1 MEKLVDNLYDKL
13 ANEEDARACK
23 DISPEACKVVPGNFT
38 KTLFSQFL
46 TKLGDAFA
54 NPKVVLPALMNLA
67 GAPFY
72 LIGFLVPIRES
83 GSLIPQ
89 LLIASYVRKMAIR
102 KTAWVLGSA
111 IQALCMFAIALS
123 LFYLTGDAAGWT
135 VITLLVVFSLARG
148 LCSVASK
155 DVTGKTIPKPKRG
168 RLSGLASSMAGGIT
182 LVAGGLLYFKGQS
195 DGSENDLLF
204 YATFIGIGGALWL
217 LAALLFSRVVEEPG
231 ETDGGKNG
239 FLHALKKLSLLQ
251 TDRPFRHFVLTRAL
265 LLCTALSAPYYVI
278 LSGEYQSV
286 TLALGIFVITS
297 GLAGLLSGPFWG
309 MFADQSS
316 RQVMIV
322 SALIAAALGLSIN
335 AIALWLPE
343 LLASIWLL
351 PLGYFLLTI
360 AHEGVRI
367 GRKTYLVNMATGNQR
382 TDYVSVSNTCI
393 GIVLLLIGFGSAL
406 SGFGALNLIL
416 ALSILGVLGA
426 VMAYALP
433 EVED

>member
-23 DISPEACKVVPGNFT
+23 DISSAACKEVPGNFT

-54 NPKVVLPALMNLA
+54 NPKVVLPALMNMA

-102 KTAWVLGSA
+102 KTAWVLGSI

-123 LFYLTGDAAGWT
+123 LFYLTGEQAGWS
-135 VITLLVVFSLARG
+135 VITLLVIFSLARG

-155 DVTGKTIPKPKRG
+155 DVTGKTIPKPRRG
-168 RLSGLASSMAGGIT
+168 RLSGLAASMAGGIT
-182 LVAGGLLYFKGQS
+182 LIVGGVLYFKGHS
-195 DGSENDLLF
+195 EHTENDLLF
-204 YATFIGIGGALWL
+204 YATFIGIGGTLWL
-217 LAALLFSRVVEEPG
+217 LAALLFSQVREEPG

-239 FLHALKKLSLLQ
+239 FFHALKKLNLLK
-251 TDRPFRHFVLTRAL
+251 TDKNFRHFVLTRSL

-278 LSGEYQSV
+278 LASEYQPV

-297 GLAGLLSGPFWG
+297 GLAGMLSGPFWG
-309 MFADQSS
+309 MFADHSS
-316 RQVMIV
+316 RQVMMVAAI
-322 SALIAAALGLSIN
+322 IAAALGISVNIA
-335 AIALWLPE
+335 AIYLPD
-343 LLASIWLL
+343 LLATIWLL

-393 GIVLLLIGFGSAL
+393 GVVLLLIGFGSAL
-406 SGFGALNLIL
+406 SGFSALNLIF
-416 ALSILGVLGA
+416 ALSVLGVLGA
-426 VMAYALP
+426 LMAYVLP
-433 EVED
+433 EVER

>member
-1 MEKLVDNLYDKL
+1 MEKLVDNLYEKL
-13 ANEEDARACK
+13 ANVEDARACK
-23 DISPEACKVVPGNFT
+23 DISPEACREVPGNFT

-54 NPKVVLPALMNLA
+54 NPKVVLPALMSMA

-89 LLIASYVRKMAIR
+89 LLIANFVRKMAIR
-102 KTAWVLGSA
+102 KTAWVLGSV

-123 LFYLTGDAAGWT
+123 LFYLTGELAGWS
-135 VITLLVVFSLARG
+135 VITLLVMFSLARG

-155 DVTGKTIPKPKRG
+155 DVTGKTIPKPRRG
-168 RLSGLASSMAGGIT
+168 RLSGLAASMAGGIT
-182 LVAGGLLYFKGQS
+182 LVAGIILYIKGQS
-195 DGSENDLLF
+195 AEAGSDVLF
-204 YATFIGIGGALWL
+204 YALFIGLGGILWL
-217 LAALLFSRVVEEPG
+217 MAALLFSQVREEPG

-239 FLHALKKLSLLQ
+239 FLHALEKLSLLK
-251 TDRPFRHFVLTRAL
+251 TDKNFRHFVLTRPL

-286 TLALGIFVITS
+286 ALALGVFVITS

-309 MFADQSS
+309 LFADNSS
-316 RQVMIV
+316 RQVMIAA
-322 SALIAAALGLSIN
+322 ALIAATLGISVN
-335 AIALWLPE
+335 AVALWLPE
-343 LLASIWLL
+343 LMASIWLL
-351 PLGYFLLTI
+351 PLGYFILTI

-393 GIVLLLIGFGSAL
+393 GVVLLLIGFGSAL
-406 SGFGALNLIL
+406 SGFSALNLIF
-416 ALSILGVLGA
+416 ALSVLGVLGA
-426 VMAYALP
+426 VMAYVLP
-433 EVED
+433 EVER